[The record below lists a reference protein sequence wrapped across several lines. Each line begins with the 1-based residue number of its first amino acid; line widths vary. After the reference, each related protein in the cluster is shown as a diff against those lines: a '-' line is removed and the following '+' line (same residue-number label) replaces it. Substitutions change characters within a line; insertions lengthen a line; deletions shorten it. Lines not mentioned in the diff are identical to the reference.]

1 MCVFFSQ
8 YHFSVGNEGPVFQY
22 PYEMRTA
29 STEIELISLM
39 VTKRIEKKNV
49 LNSLVNSNSVM
60 NRVHCHTSAGTQQML
75 INGT

>member
-1 MCVFFSQ
+1 
-8 YHFSVGNEGPVFQY
+8 
-22 PYEMRTA
+22 MRMA